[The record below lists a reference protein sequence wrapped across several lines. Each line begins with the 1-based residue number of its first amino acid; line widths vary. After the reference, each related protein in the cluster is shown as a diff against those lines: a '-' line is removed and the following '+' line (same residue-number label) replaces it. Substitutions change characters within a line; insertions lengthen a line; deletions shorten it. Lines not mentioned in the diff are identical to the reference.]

1 MIRLPADV
9 RPALSA
15 AREDEDRLRGDGC
28 LGFERVT
35 RPPDCR
41 YGDAKGTFS
50 VALVGD
56 SHAAQWFPAVARIAS
71 ARHWQVV
78 TFTKVACPFLDM
90 RVGNIALKREYR
102 ECAEWN
108 AAVIAR
114 LSAIKPDLTLI
125 SMSRFAIHPILARDG
140 TVAAQAAAL
149 ARFVDRLPGRVGL
162 IVDTPE
168 AGRDVPSCLA
178 RHVADIRVCAIP
190 RTVATSGSLGAIER
204 AAAKTTGAGLL
215 DLTDRICRGDPCPVV
230 VDGRIVF
237 RDTRHLTATFA
248 RWLAADLDRAIG
260 AILDPG

>member
-1 MIRLPADV
+1 MRD
-9 RPALSA
+9 
-15 AREDEDRLRGDGC
+15 DGC
-28 LGFERVT
+28 LGFERTT

-41 YGDAKGTFS
+41 YGDPKGTFT

-71 ARHWQVV
+71 ARHWQVL
-78 TFTKVACPFLDM
+78 TFVKVSCPFLDM
-90 RVGNIALKREYR
+90 PVGNLALKREYR
-102 ECAEWN
+102 ECEDWN

-114 LSAIKPDLTLI
+114 LSAARPDLTLI

-178 RHVADIRVCAIP
+178 HHVADIRVCAIP
-190 RTVATSGSLGAIER
+190 RSVAMSGSLGAIER
-204 AAAKTTGAGLL
+204 SAAKATGAGVL
-215 DLTDRICRGDPCPVV
+215 DLTDRICRADPCPVV

-260 AILDPG
+260 AILEPG